1 MERVLAPVKAIL
13 WLLIDVLFFW
23 QVVSNTAVTRLDL
36 IVIFHQRLMR
46 WLTKKQPASLWLDI
60 LQDAKTYE
68 EWEEAAF
75 QLDVLLGN
83 DLW

>member
-1 MERVLAPVKAIL
+1 MVANRCNILLACCKITNPIALVMHTTVL
-13 WLLIDVLFFW
+13 
-23 QVVSNTAVTRLDL
+23 TTR
-36 IVIFHQRLMR
+36 QRLMR
-46 WLTKKQPASLWLDI
+46 WLTKKQPASLWIDL
-60 LQDAKTYE
+60 LRDAKTYE